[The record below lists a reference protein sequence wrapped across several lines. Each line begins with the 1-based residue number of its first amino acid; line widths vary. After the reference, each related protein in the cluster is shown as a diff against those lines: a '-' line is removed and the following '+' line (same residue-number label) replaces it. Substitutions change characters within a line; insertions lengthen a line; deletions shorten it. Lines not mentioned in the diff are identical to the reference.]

1 MTQFTQ
7 LNLNGKSET
16 KSEATSKAESQRPAS
31 TAKPAGTSSH
41 KPISN
46 KPGSHKPKTMT
57 IVGSAVAL
65 SLMAVALLET
75 SGCSKA
81 AKTTIAAPTT
91 QASNQPVMPA
101 PAPVVPDKPAVKKAV
116 KKAPKAKIPVA
127 TYHNADYGI
136 SFRYPKYDSLKQG
149 DEAKMEWMGLG
160 PVPMNFSQPGG
171 LTLSAV
177 ELPNGL
183 YPGTDFSSAF
193 FNASVAPNLTA
204 EQCEQFASSDAS
216 AATDKP
222 SSPSKVKIGKTE
234 FREMETLAGDAKQ
247 ADAKYYHVFQNGTC
261 YEFTLGM
268 QTASGN
274 SDGDDETTPVNRNQ
288 VFNKLEWIL
297 ATVKLDAPATPKTD
311 AAATAAAS
319 ATPTPTASV
328 PAAAASPAT
337 STVTPTSTTAAT
349 ASDPAPVK
357 VIDDRQ

>member
-16 KSEATSKAESQRPAS
+16 KSAVEATKAESQRPAS
-31 TAKPAGTSSH
+31 TAKPAGKS
-41 KPISN
+41 
-46 KPGSHKPKTMT
+46 SHKPKTLT

-65 SLMAVALLET
+65 SLMGVALLET

-81 AKTTIAAPTT
+81 AKTTISAPTM

-101 PAPVVPDKPAVKKAV
+101 PAPVVPDKPAVKKPV

-127 TYHNADYGI
+127 TYRNADYGI

-149 DEAKMEWMGLG
+149 DDAKVEWAGLG

-183 YPGTDFSSAF
+183 YPGTDFGAAF
-193 FNASVAPNLTA
+193 FNASVGPKLTA
-204 EQCEQFASSDAS
+204 EQCEQFASLDAS
-216 AATDKP
+216 ASADKS

-234 FREMETLAGDAKQ
+234 FSEMETLAGDAKQ

-274 SDGDDETTPVNRNQ
+274 VDEETTPVNRNQ
-288 VFNKLEWIL
+288 VFHKLEWIL
-297 ATVKLDAPATPKTD
+297 ATVKLDAPATPEASGTD
-311 AAATAAAS
+311 AAAEAPTSSAASTATSIQTAAS
-319 ATPTPTASV
+319 TPTTAE
-328 PAAAASPAT
+328 
-337 STVTPTSTTAAT
+337 T
-349 ASDPAPVK
+349 ASDPVPVK

>member
-7 LNLNGKSET
+7 LNLNGKSEANLAGQ
-16 KSEATSKAESQRPAS
+16 ATKAESQRPAS
-31 TAKPAGTSSH
+31 MAKPAGKSSH
-41 KPISN
+41 KPR
-46 KPGSHKPKTMT
+46 TMT

-65 SLMAVALLET
+65 SLMGVALLET

-81 AKTTIAAPTT
+81 AKTSIAAPTT

-101 PAPVVPDKPAVKKAV
+101 PAPVVPSKRAVKKPV
-116 KKAPKAKIPVA
+116 KKAARAKIPVA
-127 TYHNADYGI
+127 VYRNTDYGV

-149 DEAKMEWMGLG
+149 DDAKVEWAGLG
-160 PVPMNFSQPGG
+160 AVPMNFSQPGG

-183 YPGTDFSSAF
+183 YPGTDFSTAF
-193 FNASVAPNLTA
+193 FNASVDPMLTA
-204 EQCEQFASSDAS
+204 EQCEQFAPPDAS
-216 AATDKP
+216 AAADKS

-234 FREMETLAGDAKQ
+234 FSEAETLAGDARQ

-268 QTASGN
+268 QTASA
-274 SDGDDETTPVNRNQ
+274 SGDEETTPVNRNQ
-288 VFNKLEWIL
+288 VFHKLEWIL
-297 ATVKLDAPATPKTD
+297 ATVKLDAPATPE
-311 AAATAAAS
+311 AS
-319 ATPTPTASV
+319 ATIAAPTAETTS
-328 PAAAASPAT
+328 AASSAAPTAT
-337 STVTPTSTTAAT
+337 DAPTATTAAT

>member
-7 LNLNGKSET
+7 LNLSGKSEA
-16 KSEATSKAESQRPAS
+16 KSAGQASNAESQRPAS
-31 TAKPAGTSSH
+31 TAKPAGTSAH
-41 KPISN
+41 KSN
-46 KPGSHKPKTMT
+46 SHKPKTMT

-65 SLMAVALLET
+65 SLMGVALLET

-101 PAPVVPDKPAVKKAV
+101 PAPVVPDKPAVKKTV

-149 DEAKMEWMGLG
+149 DEAKMEWAGLG

-171 LTLSAV
+171 LTLTAV

-204 EQCEQFASSDAS
+204 EQCEQFASPDAS
-216 AATDKP
+216 AAADKP

-234 FREMETLAGDAKQ
+234 FAEMETLAGDAKQ
-247 ADAKYYHVFQNGTC
+247 ADAKYYHVFQNGRC

-268 QTASGN
+268 QTATANSDGN
-274 SDGDDETTPVNRNQ
+274 SDEEPIPVNRNQ
-288 VFNKLEWIL
+288 VFHKLEWIL
-297 ATVKLDAPATPKTD
+297 ATVKLDAPAAPEAPKTD

-319 ATPTPTASV
+319 TTPATPAPT
-328 PAAAASPAT
+328 AAASPAT
-337 STVTPTSTTAAT
+337 STAAPSSMTAAT